1 MKPEEK
7 QENLH
12 YNQEKKTVTKGF
24 QMIHIMKLAEK
35 YFKAAIINMLKM
47 LGKKMVELSE
57 QLGSVSE

>member
-1 MKPEEK
+1 
-7 QENLH
+7 
-12 YNQEKKTVTKGF
+12 
-24 QMIHIMKLAEK
+24 MIHIMKLAEK